1 MEPGANIVG
10 FFKAEFGHGEAARR
24 IAAAIE
30 RAGIPYSTVTMR
42 ASHHRQQHDFA
53 ERSGPTSYP
62 TNVVC
67 LNPEHVLEFAEWG
80 GRELLA
86 SRYTIGAWCW
96 EGSRFPSSL
105 RPALGLVDEIWV
117 ASDFVNGLFTAETDK
132 PVLTFPMPVEPG
144 EPPKLTRADVGL
156 PEDRFVFLFVYDF
169 FSTIERKNP
178 LGLIEAFSRAFPP
191 GSGPLLLLKSINGD
205 TWRDELT
212 RVQEAAAAHP
222 DIRVVDAFL
231 PADHVQAL
239 TALADCY
246 VSLHRSE
253 GFGLTIADAMA
264 FGKPAIA
271 TRYSG
276 NLAFMDDTNSYL
288 VNAGLATVPGGIP
301 NYPAGTVWA
310 EPSLD
315 HAAELM
321 RRVVE
326 QPDEARERG
335 EAGRRV
341 ILEHHSLEQTAEFAG
356 RRLREVAGREPQRV
370 AAETPAQLAERFLV
384 QGPSIPW
391 DIPSSRLGRAGVPAR
406 RMLRRLLGPYLL
418 RQREWESLVV
428 DALRQSETI
437 AEQRQRRI
445 DALARELR
453 LTREQLDFL
462 EGQLYAR
469 PYSADGGIAAA
480 GAGKQYRS
488 FEDVFRGP
496 EERIRAVLEPYVEL
510 LSGHEPVLDAGCG
523 RGELLGLLRDAGIE
537 ARGVDS
543 DQGMVE
549 RCREQGFEVEQ
560 ADAVEYLRGL
570 PDESLGA
577 ITAIHVIEHL
587 PYEQL
592 LELLDLAREKLKPG
606 GLFVA
611 ETVNPHSLQAFK
623 TFWTDPTH
631 RAPIFPEVAAAL
643 ASIGGFASVEV
654 IFPRGTGAES
664 DLREQTEYA
673 LLARP

>member
-1 MEPGANIVG
+1 MATSARPDVQAGANLVG
-10 FFKAEFGHGEAARR
+10 FFKGEFGHGEAARR
-24 IAAAIE
+24 IAAAVD

-42 ASHHRQQHDFA
+42 TPHHRQQHEFE
-53 ERSGPTSYP
+53 ERRSEAAYP
-62 TNVVC
+62 TNLVC
-67 LNPEHVLEFAEWG
+67 LNPEHILEFAESG
-80 GRELLA
+80 GRELLR

-96 EGSRFPSSL
+96 EGSRFPSAL

-169 FSTIERKNP
+169 FSTIGRKNP

-191 GSGPLLLLKSINGD
+191 GSGPLLVLKSINGD
-205 TWRDELT
+205 TWRDDLA
-212 RVQEAAAAHP
+212 RVREAASAHP
-222 DIRVVDAFL
+222 DVRVVDAFL
-231 PADHVQAL
+231 PAGHVQAL

-264 FGKPAIA
+264 YGRPAIA

-276 NLAFMDDTNSYL
+276 NLTFMDDTNSYL
-288 VNAGLATVPGGIP
+288 VDTGLATVPPGIP

-326 QPDEARERG
+326 EPEEARERA
-335 EAGRRV
+335 EAGRRT

-356 RRLREVAGREPQRV
+356 RRLREVAGLEPQRTV
-370 AAETPAQLAERFLV
+370 GETPAQLAEQFLV
-384 QGPSIPW
+384 EGPSIPW

-428 DALRQSETI
+428 DALRQGEAI
-437 AEQRQRRI
+437 AEQQQRRI

-453 LTREQLDFL
+453 ETRGRLEFL

-469 PYSADGGIAAA
+469 PYSVEGGIAAA
-480 GAGKQYRS
+480 GAGQEYRS

-510 LSGHEPVLDAGCG
+510 LRGHEPVLDAGCG

-543 DQGMVE
+543 DPGMVE
-549 RCREQGFEVEQ
+549 RCREQGFDGRAGGRRRVSPRAAGREPR
-560 ADAVEYLRGL
+560 RG
-570 PDESLGA
+570 
-577 ITAIHVIEHL
+577 H
-587 PYEQL
+587 
-592 LELLDLAREKLKPG
+592 R
-606 GLFVA
+606 
-611 ETVNPHSLQAFK
+611 
-623 TFWTDPTH
+623 DPRD
-631 RAPIFPEVAAAL
+631 RAPALRAAAR
-643 ASIGGFASVEV
+643 AV
-654 IFPRGTGAES
+654 R
-664 DLREQTEYA
+664 
-673 LLARP
+673 ARARRS

>member
-1 MEPGANIVG
+1 VVG

-24 IAAAIE
+24 IAAAIG
-30 RAGIPYSTVTMR
+30 RADVPYSTVTMR
-42 ASHHRQQHDFA
+42 AAHHRQQHEFA

-67 LNPEHVLEFAEWG
+67 LNPEHILEFAESG

-132 PVLTFPMPVEPG
+132 SVLTFPMPVEPG
-144 EPPKLTRADVGL
+144 EPPKLSRADVGL

-178 LGLIEAFSRAFPP
+178 LGLIDAFSRAFPP
-191 GSGPLLLLKSINGD
+191 GTGPVLVLKSINGD
-205 TWRDELT
+205 TWRDDLA
-212 RVQEAAAAHP
+212 RVREAAAVHP

-231 PADHVQAL
+231 PAEHVHAL
-239 TALADCY
+239 TAHADCY

-264 FGKPAIA
+264 YGKPAIA

-276 NLAFMDDTNSYL
+276 NLTFMDDANSYL
-288 VNAGLATVPGGIP
+288 VESGLATVPAGIP

-310 EPSLD
+310 EPNLD

-335 EAGRRV
+335 EAARRTIV
-341 ILEHHSLEQTAEFAG
+341 EHHSLEQTAEFAG
-356 RRLREVAGREPQRV
+356 RRLREVAGREPER
-370 AAETPAQLAERFLV
+370 AAAQTPAQLAEEFLV
-384 QGPSIPW
+384 RGPSIPW

-406 RMLRRLLGPYLL
+406 NLLRRALRPYLL
-418 RQREWESLVV
+418 RQREWESDVV
-428 DALRQSETI
+428 NALRQSEAL
-437 AEQRQRRI
+437 AEQQQRRI
-445 DALARELR
+445 DALARQLRELR
-453 LTREQLDFL
+453 GQLDFL
-462 EGQLYAR
+462 EEQLYAK
-469 PYSADGGIAAA
+469 PYSVDGRIGAA
-480 GAGKQYRS
+480 GTGQEYRS

-496 EERIRAVLEPYVEL
+496 EERIRGLLEPYVEL
-510 LSGHEPVLDAGCG
+510 LRGHEPVLDAGCG

-543 DQGMVE
+543 DPGMVE
-549 RCREQGFEVEQ
+549 RCREQGLAVEQ
-560 ADAVEYLRGL
+560 ADAVEYLRAQ

-577 ITAIHVIEHL
+577 ITAVHVIEHL

-592 LELLDLAREKLKPG
+592 LELLALARTKLKPG

-631 RAPIFPEVAAAL
+631 RAPIFPEVAATL
-643 ASIGGFASVEV
+643 ASVQGFVSVR
-654 IFPRGTGAES
+654 ILFPRGTGS
-664 DLREQTEYA
+664 DERDLTEQTEYA
-673 LLARP
+673 LVATR